1 MILDVSHWQ
10 PPERKDRLNNWKDCL
25 DYTLHDNDYFVKHR
39 KGNTKFL
46 NVLQGNNE
54 EQADIWYDAVHSS
67 FEGWAMA
74 GYNMKQLHRTAD

>member
-1 MILDVSHWQ
+1 MNTQQTIRNDPDVSHWQ
-10 PPERKDRLNNWKDCL
+10 PLNEKTGPNNWKDCL

-54 EQADIWYDAVHSS
+54 EQADIWYDA
-67 FEGWAMA
+67 ATL
-74 GYNMKQLHRTAD
+74 LHLKVGLWLVTT